1 MLISNSKGAIV
12 LWQCFVINRLT
23 VFIACCAKYGKE
35 MSSHHQISS
44 VLWYNVLATF
54 VKRHCLY
61 HQRSTKKCNDR
72 VHLAK
77 DFALVSFL
85 SADFSAFVGICRRG
99 NKGGFFAPPFILK
112 RNPDATLLRGQL
124 LNAHHKSWT
133 SGGTYDCNLFR
144 RFLLKETNEWW
155 AKEKLQNKAT
165 LSALHPI
172 IKKNIVSM
180 LIVERAPASFHAE
193 ELQERRVLEWE

>member
-85 SADFSAFVGICRRG
+85 SADFSAFVGICKARG
-99 NKGGFFAPPFILK
+99 
-112 RNPDATLLRGQL
+112 D
-124 LNAHHKSWT
+124 
-133 SGGTYDCNLFR
+133 
-144 RFLLKETNEWW
+144 
-155 AKEKLQNKAT
+155 
-165 LSALHPI
+165 
-172 IKKNIVSM
+172 
-180 LIVERAPASFHAE
+180 
-193 ELQERRVLEWE
+193 

>member
-54 VKRHCLY
+54 VKGHCL
-61 HQRSTKKCNDR
+61 HQQRSTKKCNDR
-72 VHLAK
+72 VHLAQ

-165 LSALHPI
+165 LSALDPI
-172 IKKNIVSM
+172 KENISSM

-193 ELQERRVLEWE
+193 ELQERRALEWE